1 MKAVDSPAVRAAL
14 SHLRDAEFAGWTV
27 DDEVD
32 GPLLLI
38 ETRKIPTLRLEPA
51 ILDFIGYWLS
61 KDRSAWPKGARGWRQ
76 AVRNWMNNA
85 VRFASWYAVAPL
97 TETATRRHGDTET
110 RSTESPR
117 PLAPW
122 EKGRTPTGRITA
134 SPCRPPAE
142 PVACGEIVKSEMA
155 KIRQRLEGGT

>member
-1 MKAVDSPAVRAAL
+1 VKATDSAAVRAAL

-27 DDEVD
+27 DDEID

-85 VRFASWYAVAPL
+85 VRFASWYAVAVAP
-97 TETATRRHGDTET
+97 ATDEGRPTRDDGRGMTNERRRT
-110 RSTESPR
+110 RDDSSFRPSSPR
-117 PLAPW
+117 PSSAHP
-122 EKGRTPTGRITA
+122 
-134 SPCRPPAE
+134 SAE

-155 KIRQRLEGGT
+155 KIKAIMGDAA